1 MDITIGAPAQY
12 LSYSNTLIS
21 QLTCCTSKG
30 AGSRVHYPLYCRFQP
45 HPLYSSPI
53 DMDMN
58 KSSEVPFPSGAGF
71 PVYMIIIID
80 TIYLNTLHL
89 Y

>member
-1 MDITIGAPAQY
+1 MITILEGITIGAPAQY

-45 HPLYSSPI
+45 HPLYSKLTI
-53 DMDMN
+53 Q
-58 KSSEVPFPSGAGF
+58 EVYSLDDALST
-71 PVYMIIIID
+71 D
-80 TIYLNTLHL
+80 R
-89 Y
+89 